1 MITLPTGILGDCRDH
16 PHIAIT
22 TALTDDTMPQ
32 KDKSVIDMGDSGL
45 VHVQPQFQ
53 AVFEHAPAFFPD
65 GFRLCFTAFDDEDKV
80 IRIPAVG
87 YGRFPLPVF
96 SDRRTSTSLDAVI
109 PVPAVLPG
117 FSAQVVFMQVL
128 IELVE
133 HDVRQ

>member
-1 MITLPTGILGDCRDH
+1 MT
-16 PHIAIT
+16 
-22 TALTDDTMPQ
+22 Q
-32 KDKSVIDMGDSGL
+32 EDKSVIDMGDPGL

-53 AVFEHAPAFFPD
+53 AVFEHAPSFFPD
-65 GFRLCFTAFDDEDKV
+65 GLRLCFTAFDDEDKV
-80 IRIPAVG
+80 IRIPTVRHCG
-87 YGRFPLPVF
+87 FPLPVF
-96 SDRRTSTSLDAVI
+96 SDRRTSTALDAVI